1 VPPACHVPVGPARR
15 CAVSRGPAVPVDAG
29 TAPRSAVVA
38 AGHQATVDASLEVL
52 EDGGNAYDAAVAAG
66 FAAAVA
72 EPCLSSLGGGGFLLA
87 RPSTGPPVLFD
98 FFVDT
103 PGRGRPAGTPP
114 PPLTPATLR
123 FGNAEQVFHVGHGSV
138 AVPGC
143 LPGYLHVHRRLGRL
157 PLARVVAPAQH
168 LARVGVRLGPD
179 QAAVVRLLE
188 PIFSLTPEARALFVP
203 EHRAFADDD
212 LVRNHALARFLDAIG
227 DGEVSGFHDPALAR
241 AIAAHSQAEGGSL
254 TVADLVGYRVQERTP
269 LTFRHADAT
278 VLTNPVPSYGGS
290 LIARALTLLARAGL
304 AGAPGS
310 GARLAQVASVL
321 AEVTAIHVAAG
332 VDATEHGGE
341 AAATPDRP
349 GPAAS
354 DGSSAPDGAHHPRT
368 ARGTTHVSIADAQG
382 NLAAMTTSNGSGSG
396 VTLSDTGVLAN
407 NIMGETDLH
416 PGGFHRAPPGVRVGS
431 MMAPTIL
438 EPDTGAAVA
447 LGSGGS
453 ERIRSA
459 LTQVLVGLL
468 DDGRTLEEAVL
479 APRLHWDGTMLQVE
493 PGFDETALAELER
506 TWAVNRWELGD
517 LYFGG
522 VNVVTT
528 AGDAVGDPRRGGRTG
543 RLTEPA

>member
-1 VPPACHVPVGPARR
+1 
-15 CAVSRGPAVPVDAG
+15 
-29 TAPRSAVVA
+29 VVA

-87 RPSTGPPVLFD
+87 RPATGVPVLFD

-103 PGRGRPAGTPP
+103 PGRGRPADAPP

-157 PLARVVAPAQH
+157 PLARVVAPARH
-168 LARVGVRLGPD
+168 LARAGVRLGPD

-188 PIFSLTPEARALFVP
+188 PIFSLTAEARALFVP
-203 EHRAFADDD
+203 EHRRFADDD
-212 LVRNHALARFLDAIG
+212 VVRNQELARFLDAIG
-227 DGEVSGFHDPALAR
+227 DGEIGGFHDPALAR
-241 AIAAHSQAEGGSL
+241 AIAVHNQGEGGSL
-254 TVADLVGYRVQERTP
+254 TVADLAGYRVQERTP

-310 GARLAQVASVL
+310 GARLTQVASVL
-321 AEVTAIHVAAG
+321 AEVTALHVAAG
-332 VDATEHGGE
+332 VDATEQGGDV
-341 AAATPDRP
+341 AADSSPHAVIDGPSDPDDVPR
-349 GPAAS
+349 
-354 DGSSAPDGAHHPRT
+354 PRT
-368 ARGTTHVSIADAQG
+368 ARGTTHVSVADAEG

-396 VTLSDTGVLAN
+396 VTLSDTGILAN

-438 EPDTGAAVA
+438 EPDAGPAVA

-459 LTQVLVGLL
+459 LTQVMVGLL
-468 DDGRTLEEAVL
+468 DDGRGLEAAVL

-493 PGFDETALAELER
+493 PGFDEAALAELER
-506 TWAVNRWELGD
+506 AWAVNRWEVGD

-543 RLTEPA
+543 RLTTPTP

>member
-1 VPPACHVPVGPARR
+1 M
-15 CAVSRGPAVPVDAG
+15 PVDASRS
-29 TAPRSAVVA
+29 APGAVVA
-38 AGHQATVDASLEVL
+38 AGHQATVDAALEVL
-52 EDGGNAYDAAVAAG
+52 QDGGNAYDAAVAAG
-66 FAAAVA
+66 FAAAVS

-87 RPSTGPPVLFD
+87 RPGTGPPVLFD

-114 PPLTPATLR
+114 PELTPTTVR

-157 PLARVVAPAQH
+157 PLARVVAPARR
-168 LARVGVRLGPD
+168 LAAAGVRLGPD

-188 PIFSLTPEARALFVP
+188 PIFSLTAEARAFFVP
-203 EHRAFADDD
+203 EQRAFADDD
-212 LVRNHALARFLDAIG
+212 VVRNPDLARFLDAIG
-227 DGEVSGFHDPALAR
+227 DGEIDGFHDTALAHS
-241 AIAAHSQAEGGSL
+241 IAAHSQAAGGSL
-254 TVADLVGYRVQERTP
+254 TVADLVDYQVQERTP
-269 LTFRHADAT
+269 LTFRHAGAT

-290 LIARALTLLARAGL
+290 LIARALALLARAGPARVPGSAARL
-304 AGAPGS
+304 DQIAGA
-310 GARLAQVASVL
+310 L
-321 AEVTAIHVAAG
+321 AEVTAFHVATG
-332 VDATEHGGE
+332 VDATEQGGE
-341 AAATPDRP
+341 VTAPGSADTPVT
-349 GPAAS
+349 
-354 DGSSAPDGAHHPRT
+354 DGHPAPDDVPRPRT
-368 ARGTTHVSIADAQG
+368 ARGTTHVSVADGQG

-396 VTLSDTGVLAN
+396 VTLSDTGILAN

-438 EPDTGAAVA
+438 EPDGGAAVA

-468 DDGRTLEEAVL
+468 DDRQRLDETVL

-493 PGFDETALAELER
+493 PGFDEAALAELER
-506 TWAVNRWELGD
+506 TWAVNRWEVGD

-522 VNVVTT
+522 VNAVSTD
-528 AGDAVGDPRRGGRTG
+528 GDAVGDPRRGGRTG
-543 RLTEPA
+543 RVVAPAP

>member
-1 VPPACHVPVGPARR
+1 M
-15 CAVSRGPAVPVDAG
+15 PVDAAHS
-29 TAPRSAVVA
+29 APDAVVA
-38 AGHQATVDASLEVL
+38 AGHQATVDAALEVL
-52 EDGGNAYDAAVAAG
+52 QDGGNAYDAAVAAG

-87 RPSTGPPVLFD
+87 RPDIGPPVLFD

-114 PPLTPATLR
+114 PELTPATVR

-157 PLARVVAPAQH
+157 PLARIVAPARR
-168 LARVGVRLGPD
+168 LAAAGVRLGPD

-203 EHRAFADDD
+203 EQRAFGDDD
-212 LVRNHALARFLDAIG
+212 VVRNPPLARFLDAIG
-227 DGEVSGFHDPALAR
+227 DGEVDGFHDTALAR
-241 AIAAHSQAEGGSL
+241 SIAAHSQAAGGSL
-254 TVADLVGYRVQERTP
+254 TVTDLVEYRVQERTP
-269 LTFRHADAT
+269 LTFRHAGAT

-290 LIARALTLLARAGL
+290 LITRALDRLARTGPAGP
-304 AGAPGS
+304 PGS
-310 GARLAQVASVL
+310 GARLDQLASAL
-321 AEVTAIHVAAG
+321 AEVTAFHLGSG
-332 VDATEHGGE
+332 VDATEQGGE
-341 AAATPDRP
+341 VLPAGTDTARTDERSAAD
-349 GPAAS
+349 AA
-354 DGSSAPDGAHHPRT
+354 PRPRT
-368 ARGTTHVSIADAQG
+368 ARGTTHVSIADGHG

-396 VTLSDTGVLAN
+396 ITLSDTGILAN

-416 PGGFHRAPPGVRVGS
+416 PGGFHQAPPGVRVGS

-438 EPDTGAAVA
+438 EPDEGAAVA

-468 DDGRTLEEAVL
+468 DDGRPLEETVL

-493 PGFDETALAELER
+493 PGFDEAALAELER
-506 TWAVNRWELGD
+506 TWALNRWELGD

-522 VNVVTT
+522 VNAVTT
-528 AGDAVGDPRRGGRTG
+528 DGDAVGDPRRGGRTG
-543 RLTEPA
+543 RLTEPRP

>member
-1 VPPACHVPVGPARR
+1 M
-15 CAVSRGPAVPVDAG
+15 
-29 TAPRSAVVA
+29 VA

-52 EDGGNAYDAAVAAG
+52 QDGGNAYDAAVAAG

-87 RPSTGPPVLFD
+87 RPSAGPPVLFD

-114 PPLTPATLR
+114 PQLTPTTLR

-157 PLARVVAPAQH
+157 PLDRVVAPARR
-168 LARVGVRLGPD
+168 LAGAGVRLGPD

-203 EHRAFADDD
+203 EHRAFGDDD
-212 LVRNHALARFLDAIG
+212 LVRNPELARFLDAIG
-227 DGEVSGFHDPALAR
+227 DGDVDGFHDPTLAR
-241 AIAAHSQAEGGSL
+241 AIAAHSEAEGGSL

-310 GARLAQVASVL
+310 GARLAQVARVL
-321 AEVTAIHVAAG
+321 AEVTALHVAAG
-332 VDATEHGGE
+332 VDATEQGGE
-341 AAATPDRP
+341 VAAATAD
-349 GPAAS
+349 
-354 DGSSAPDGAHHPRT
+354 PDGAHPAVSDEPSPPDEAPRPRT
-368 ARGTTHVSIADAQG
+368 ARGTTHVSIADAEG

-416 PGGFHRAPPGVRVGS
+416 PGGFHRSPPGVRVGS

-438 EPDTGAAVA
+438 EPDAAAAVA

-459 LTQVLVGLL
+459 LTQVLVALL
-468 DDGRTLEEAVL
+468 DDGRSLEEAVL
-479 APRLHWDGTMLQVE
+479 APRLHWDGEMLQVE
-493 PGFDETALAELER
+493 PGFEETALAELER
-506 TWAVNRWELGD
+506 TWAVNRWEVGD

-522 VNVVTT
+522 VNAVTSD
-528 AGDAVGDPRRGGRTG
+528 GDAVGDPRRGGRTG
-543 RLTEPA
+543 WLASPAS